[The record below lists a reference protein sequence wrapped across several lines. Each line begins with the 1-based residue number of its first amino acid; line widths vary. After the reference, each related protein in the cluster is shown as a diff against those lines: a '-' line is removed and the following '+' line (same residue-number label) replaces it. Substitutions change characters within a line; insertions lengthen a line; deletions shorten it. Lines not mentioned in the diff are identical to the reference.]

1 MRIDGMPRLHK
12 VFLLVVG
19 YLIDVFLGDW
29 YGDWRGRERQ
39 LISFFLCGGE
49 VKFKTKN

>member
-29 YGDWRGRERQ
+29 SGRERQ